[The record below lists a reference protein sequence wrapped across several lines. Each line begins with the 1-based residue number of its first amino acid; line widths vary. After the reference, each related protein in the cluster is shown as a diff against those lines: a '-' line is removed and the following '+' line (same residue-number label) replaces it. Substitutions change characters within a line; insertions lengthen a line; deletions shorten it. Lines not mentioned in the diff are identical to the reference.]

1 MPYEMR
7 LLLQTSRAVYNQS
20 FLDAGKAPKK
30 STRLS
35 KRPSIWELLQGRDT
49 LSPSMAVAAQYDPV
63 AAILLQSSPRDVVM
77 TIVDGIVRKEQGNL
91 STVLVTEEEEKRIRK
106 KENLEWAD
114 VVKELVVRRE
124 VLTVRFFSAEYRHVT
139 G

>member
-1 MPYEMR
+1 MG
-7 LLLQTSRAVYNQS
+7 TIAGARALRMEDQIGSLAVW
-20 FLDAGKAPKK
+20 
-30 STRLS
+30 
-35 KRPSIWELLQGRDT
+35 KRADIVVLDT